1 MLFTLPE
8 SFLPFKKKF
17 RPHEIGWASQ
27 GRVWL
32 RGHFCKQQKDAT
44 GWVSGLQ
51 CTFVKKSKRK
61 VYCTSRKPQ
70 LMMKMYFFSNTGHFH
85 ASLSYLYILSKKK
98 NITKWE
104 VLGNWTQ
111 TDGPLTQGQW
121 KRIYRTSRFWLVE
134 GLWGYWRIW
143 HGEECRGVSVQ
154 SKWFIWMSLFRA
166 SSIQGASID
175 QKLQSEDTAG
185 HAACRV

>member
-1 MLFTLPE
+1 MKLAGPVKGVYDWE
-8 SFLPFKKKF
+8 
-17 RPHEIGWASQ
+17 
-27 GRVWL
+27 
-32 RGHFCKQQKDAT
+32 D
-44 GWVSGLQ
+44 
-51 CTFVKKSKRK
+51 TFVSNRRTLLAESVVFSALSLRK
-61 VYCTSRKPQ
+61 ARGKCTVLLESLCWWWRCI
-70 LMMKMYFFSNTGHFH
+70 FFSNTGHFH